1 MKIGVIV
8 EMFRCPLEEGFRKA
22 HELGVSGVQI
32 YALSKYFDMLNEP
45 ESRLKE
51 LKALADS
58 YNLEFAA
65 VCADLG
71 GHGFTD
77 PAGNPARLEKTRKIM
92 ERSKI
97 FGTKVLTTHIGVV
110 PSDRDSAIYA
120 DVVKTMQEVG
130 RMALDNGMVLA
141 IETGPESPELL
152 KQFLIDVGSAGIAV
166 NMDPANLE
174 MVINCNSAD
183 AVRTLSGRI
192 VHTHAKDGLHLRD
205 CNPKEV
211 YDAFAEG
218 GFEALVERTGELFC
232 EVELGKGQI
241 DWDAYLQALRDTG
254 YDGFLTVERE
264 VGDNPDA
271 EITNAVRFLQ
281 AKLSK

>member
-45 ESRLKE
+45 DSRLKE
-51 LKALADS
+51 LKKLADG
-58 YNLEFAA
+58 YGLEFAA

-77 PAGNPARLEKTRKIM
+77 PAGNPARLEKTRRIM
-92 ERSKI
+92 ERSQI
-97 FGTKVLTTHIGVV
+97 FETGVLTTHIGVV
-110 PSDRDSAIYA
+110 PADRGSAIYA
-120 DVVKTMQEVG
+120 EVVKAMQEVG
-130 RMALDNGMVLA
+130 RMAVANGMTLA
-141 IETGPESPELL
+141 IETGPETPGQL
-152 KQFLIDVGSAGIAV
+152 KQFLIDVGSPGVAV

-174 MVINCNSAD
+174 MVLNCNAAE

-192 VHTHAKDGLHLRD
+192 VHTHAKDGVHLRD
-205 CNPKEV
+205 CDPKEV

-218 GFEALVERTGELFC
+218 GFEALVARTGELFR
-232 EVELGKGQI
+232 EVELGRGQI
-241 DWDAYLQALRDTG
+241 DWDAYLRALRDTG
-254 YDGFLTVERE
+254 FDGFLTVERE
-264 VGDNPDA
+264 VGDDPDA
-271 EITNAVRFLQ
+271 EIARAVHFLRTR
-281 AKLSK
+281 LNP